1 MNKIELNSTYTQVYH
16 HNPDVQS
23 FQHKYMDTEMYI
35 VKDSKLYKLV
45 EDVIGG
51 ELYIPLND
59 RSLLVYQA
67 HLDGSTIAEDEARS
81 LYPEEFI

>member
-1 MNKIELNSTYTQVYH
+1 MNKLELVDAYFQIYH

-23 FQHKYMDTEMYI
+23 FQHKYMDTEMYV
-35 VKDSKLYKLV
+35 VKDNKLYKLV
-45 EDVIGG
+45 EDVVCGD
-51 ELYIPLND
+51 LYIPLND

-67 HLDGSTIAEDEARS
+67 HLDGGIITEDEARN